1 MSIEPF
7 SPWAE
12 GKEGESLLE
21 RQLSELFGAVPE
33 PKPLTEV
40 SRQRVALRLRR
51 PAPRS
56 TRLMLVRL
64 VAIGVVIGV
73 TGAAAAQWA
82 VVHWFNPQREL
93 VARPAPARTT
103 APQLLPQPSLPRGT
117 PAPAAAAAPEAEP
130 APADAPVLAPA
141 PVAAFP
147 IGSATGSSRLGQ
159 EATSLSAALSALKA
173 GGKENASRALQAIEQ
188 HLQKF
193 PRGALELEARVARV
207 DALLVLGRRQEA
219 RRELS
224 ALPIESVG
232 RKNELRLIRAEL
244 RADDDC
250 RAALN
255 DFQVLVDQP
264 LPSTLAERALFGRGA
279 CLLKLG
285 NQAAADR
292 DFDRYL
298 ERFPAGRFADQIR
311 AQEPF
316 PRRPQR
322 Y

>member
-1 MSIEPF
+1 MGIEPF

-12 GKEGESLLE
+12 GKEDESLLD
-21 RQLSELFGAVPE
+21 RQLSRLFVAVPQ
-33 PKPLTEV
+33 PQPLAEV
-40 SRQRVALRLRR
+40 SRQRVALRLRTR
-51 PAPRS
+51 APRS
-56 TRLMLVRL
+56 LRLMLVRL

-82 VVHWFNPQREL
+82 VVQWFNTQRES
-93 VARPAPARTT
+93 VARPAPVSAA
-103 APQLLPQPSLPRGT
+103 APQMQPQPSLPRGT
-117 PAPAAAAAPEAEP
+117 AAPAAPAADPEP
-130 APADAPVLAPA
+130 SPADAPVVAPA

-147 IGSATGSSRLGQ
+147 AASAAGSSRLGQ

-173 GGKENASRALQAIEQ
+173 GGKENASRALQAIDQ

-207 DALLVLGRRQEA
+207 DALLVLARRQEA

-255 DFQVLVDQP
+255 DFQVLVDQS
-264 LPSTLAERALFGRGA
+264 LPSALAERALFGRAA

-285 NQAAADR
+285 NQAAADS
-292 DFDRYL
+292 DFSRYL
-298 ERFPAGRFADQIR
+298 ERFPNGRFADQIR
-311 AQEPF
+311 AQE
-316 PRRPQR
+316 RR
-322 Y
+322 